1 MTAAE
6 YVDVASVLSGDFEP
20 PKTTVGGARSDGMR
34 LLYAQAVNVLLGAPE
49 AGKTLVA
56 GAMAADELF
65 SGGRVLWIDLDHNGA
80 APLLTRFRE
89 FGVSTNVLCDPSR
102 FRLAIPEDADAL
114 MAVVND
120 SRGATLAVVDSI
132 GELMPMFGANSN
144 DADDYT
150 TVNRRVLAAMAGM
163 GIGVLAIDHEAKG
176 SDSAAYG
183 ATGTMAK
190 KRAVDGALLRVTNV
204 RPFRPGYG
212 GEARLSIVKDRH
224 GYLRSLA
231 EQDREPVICGFT
243 LEPKGDALI
252 ARFLVPRSAC
262 EMAEQAREADLDA
275 VRAMDPPPTNYRD
288 VKSRLKWRDDRARAA
303 WKAFKN
309 DAPGVHPDAPGV
321 PGTVPAPMHPTPY
334 RGVQGAGAVDALS
347 AAEGVS

>member
-20 PKTTVGGARSDGMR
+20 PQTTVGGARSDGIR

-65 SGGRVLWIDLDHNGA
+65 SGGRVLWVDLDHNGA

-89 FGVSTNVLCDPSR
+89 FGVSADVLCDPSR

-120 SRGATLAVVDSI
+120 SRGATLAVVDSV
-132 GELMPMFGANSN
+132 GELLPMFGANSN
-144 DADDYT
+144 DADQYT
-150 TVNRRVLAAMAGM
+150 AVHRRVLTTMAGT
-163 GIGVLAIDHEAKG
+163 GAGVLAIDHEAKG
-176 SDSAAYG
+176 NESASYG

-224 GYLRSLA
+224 GYLRALA
-231 EQDREPVICGFT
+231 EHDREPVICGFT
-243 LEPKGDALI
+243 LTPKGDALL
-252 ARFLVPRSAC
+252 AQFPMPA
-262 EMAEQAREADLDA
+262 AKPTPADDVELL
-275 VRAMDPPPTNYRD
+275 RALIPAPESVRD
-288 VKSRLKWRDDRARAA
+288 VKERMKWGSTRATNAFR
-303 WKAFKN
+303 AFKS
-309 DAPGVHPDAPGV
+309 V
-321 PGTVPAPMHPTPY
+321 PGTPGNVPGTSQGLRVPVFPPPIGGNEERAPGTPFEN
-334 RGVQGAGAVDALS
+334 GGKPW
-347 AAEGVS
+347 